1 MTGQGALPAT
11 GSALHGLARIGT
23 LFLAVPIEGIREVVP
38 HPVRLAALPRT
49 LPEMRGGLDL
59 RGAVVPVI
67 DIGGLVCTGAEDDGP
82 EVAHDRRER
91 VIMVLR
97 TRRGVVGICVDEICG
112 VVDLSRERQTVF
124 ELVASDIGASC
135 GLVAAGFACDGRT
148 GVVLDTE
155 GLAALPGLILAED
168 RLVAKTGQAMGG
180 PPVLMFA
187 VGAHRFGLCA
197 NAIEA
202 TLPRGVVLPSPVA
215 DPVWIGRVKSG
226 GSLVPLI
233 DTLRLLG
240 LGQCPPARETAS
252 VVVRL
257 EGGGR
262 VALCIDSVI
271 DMVRQGPD
279 AAFGMQGFSMGEDG
293 GEGLITGIQ
302 PGTPPTLIL
311 GSEALAAHPQLANLA
326 SLAERDERE
335 DSGERR
341 MRGIDPL
348 ASRQPFLIFTL
359 GDDQH
364 AVSLDQVTEILPYDA
379 ATMIDLRHAEGP
391 FSAMI
396 AHRAAAVPVIGFG
409 ADEAARA
416 DGANPG
422 YVMIAGTGPRRAGFL
437 IDGLC
442 AVERHAMRR
451 VASGGAA
458 ARAGLP
464 GPVIRTREGRTCA
477 VHDLVAMIDRVHL
490 ASSGAGV

>member
-1 MTGQGALPAT
+1 MAQAAPLADT
-11 GSALHGLARIGT
+11 ALHGLARIGT

-38 HPVRLAALPRT
+38 HPARLAALPRT

-67 DIGGLVCTGAEDDGP
+67 DIGGLVCTSAGGDVPDA
-82 EVAHDRRER
+82 AHDRRER

-97 TRRGVVGICVDEICG
+97 TGRGVVGICVDEICG

-124 ELVASDIGASC
+124 ELVASVTDAPC

-168 RLVAKTGQAMGG
+168 RLVAQTGQALGG

-197 NAIEA
+197 SAIEA
-202 TLPRGVVLPSPVA
+202 TLPRGVVRPSPVA
-215 DPVWIGRVKSG
+215 DPVWIGRVETG
-226 GSLVPLI
+226 GNLVPLI

-257 EGGGR
+257 AGGGC

-279 AAFGMQGFSMGEDG
+279 ASFGMQGFSLGEDSG
-293 GEGLITGIQ
+293 AGLIAGIQ
-302 PGTPPTLIL
+302 PGAPPILIL

-326 SLAERDERE
+326 SLAERDERSATSE
-335 DSGERR
+335 TR
-341 MRGIDPL
+341 MRGSDPQGT
-348 ASRQPFLIFTL
+348 RQPFLIFTL
-359 GDDQH
+359 GDEQH

-396 AHRAAAVPVIGFG
+396 AHRAAAIPVIGLS
-409 ADEAARA
+409 AEDAARTGGDA
-416 DGANPG
+416 AR
-422 YVMIAGTGPRRAGFL
+422 YVMIAGTGTRRAGFL

-442 AVERHAMRR
+442 AVERHAMRH
-451 VASGGAA
+451 VASGGVA
-458 ARAGLP
+458 AREGLP

-477 VHDLVAMIDRVHL
+477 VHDLVAVIDRVHL